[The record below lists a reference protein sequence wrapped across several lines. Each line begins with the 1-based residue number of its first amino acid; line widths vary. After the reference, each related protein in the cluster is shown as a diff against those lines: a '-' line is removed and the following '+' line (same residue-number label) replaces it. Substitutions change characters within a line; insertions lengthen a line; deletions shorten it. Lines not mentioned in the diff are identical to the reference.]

1 MDRPALVI
9 VTYKRQELL
18 TNLLKSILDLTRAPW
33 RIVVVDN
40 ENSRLTSDIVK
51 RFAAKVQKKWGD
63 TTDDPDTQGGTSR
76 VVYVPMTE
84 NTGGSG
90 GFSEGVRVAHELGA
104 EWFWVM
110 DDDVAVLPEGL
121 ERLDKW
127 CEKAEVIQGQR
138 YDVDGSPF
146 FWQYRFST
154 SMGIYNPLAKA
165 GFDGV
170 AYRACNVMCF
180 EGALFC
186 RSIVERIGL
195 PDPRFFIYWDDA
207 LYGYLASKVTQPIF
221 VPDFV
226 LRRCREVPGQ
236 GIGSVRQL
244 NSTSDMTRYYITRN
258 RGYMARYFQEHGD
271 YHRILFGLGTFLTFA
286 KELIRIALVD
296 RAHVRSGWARL
307 YKGWRDARSIYRD
320 STWEPMKPLG

>member
-1 MDRPALVI
+1 MNRPALVI

-18 TNLLKSILDLTRAPW
+18 SGLLKSIVELTRAPW
-33 RIVVVDN
+33 RIIVVDN
-40 ENSRLTSDIVK
+40 EHSRLTADLVE
-51 RFAAKVQKKWGD
+51 RFSAEVEKKWGA
-63 TTDDPDTQGGTSR
+63 TKDDPDARGGTSR
-76 VVYVPMTE
+76 VLYVPMAQ

-90 GFSEGVRVAHELGA
+90 GFSEGVRQAYELGA

-110 DDDVAVLPEGL
+110 DDDVAVVPEGL
-121 ERLDKW
+121 ERLDAW
-127 CEKAEVIQGQR
+127 CDKADVIQGQR

-165 GFDGV
+165 GFQGV
-170 AYRACNVMCF
+170 AYRKCNVMCF
-180 EGALFC
+180 EGGFFH
-186 RSIVERIGL
+186 RTIVEQIGL
-195 PDPRFFIYWDDA
+195 PDARFFIYWDDA
-207 LYGYLASKVTQPIF
+207 LYGYLASKVTQPILI
-221 VPDFV
+221 PDFI

-258 RGYMARYFQEHGD
+258 RGYMARYFQEKGD
-271 YHRILFGLGTFLTFA
+271 YNRWMFGLGTFLTFA

-296 RAHVRSGWARL
+296 RKHFRSGWAKL
-307 YKGWRDARSIYRD
+307 YQGWRDARVIYRD
-320 STWEPMKPLG
+320 PTWKPMPPLK